1 MAGREGLFSYRFQFY
16 KENIQG
22 DGMSDDFRQK
32 VRLFAERIVALA
44 PRCTNEESTK
54 LFLILPFLNFLGYDD
69 RNPDEVCPEHG
80 ADFSE
85 KYKNRVD
92 FAILKGK
99 LPVIAIECKTLGSA
113 LRDERGQLRS
123 YFNAAPTVKMGVIT
137 DGLVYE
143 FYADSDEP
151 NMMDQTAFLALDLR
165 EVAKGKIE
173 DSVEEGLRS
182 LQKSNFD
189 PENIG
194 AEAKRKLIFQN
205 VIQQIA
211 KLAEEPSEPF
221 VRMLLQNA
229 GLSHVRTKALSEFRD
244 ITRSAFREFVNLRIL
259 QRLDIPSKDKEL
271 EKSILPAES
280 STTETNSKQD
290 DVISPSQLELE
301 IFQYIKRRL
310 AFLVKEDSLFDEI
323 NTVDHRKYKGKFVVY
338 YKRERAGRLFD
349 FYEGKSKKY
358 TFDFG
363 LGLDSEISTES
374 LTDIDKMLVAAFTK
388 RVSDGDSP
396 TKRTSKEA

>member
-1 MAGREGLFSYRFQFY
+1 
-16 KENIQG
+16 
-22 DGMSDDFRQK
+22 MSDDFRQK
-32 VRLFAERIVALA
+32 VRSFAERMVGLA

-54 LFLILPFLNFLGYDD
+54 LFLLLPFLSFLGYDD
-69 RNPDEVCPEHG
+69 RNPDEVCPEHS

-92 FAILKGK
+92 FAILKDA
-99 LPVIAIECKTLGSA
+99 LPVIAIECKTLGSP

-151 NMMDQTAFLALDLR
+151 NMMDQAAFLAFDLH

-173 DSVEEGLRS
+173 DSVEDGLRS
-182 LQKSNFD
+182 LQKTNFD
-189 PENIG
+189 PDNIG

-229 GLSHVRTKALSEFRD
+229 GLSHIRTKALTEYRD
-244 ITRSAFREFVNLRIL
+244 ITRNAFREYVNLRIL
-259 QRLDIPSKDKEL
+259 QRLDIPAQDKEL
-271 EKSILPAES
+271 EKAILPPES
-280 STTETNSKQD
+280 SVTETSLKQD
-290 DVISPSQLELE
+290 DVLVPSPFELE
-301 IFQYIKRRL
+301 VLQYTKRRL
-310 AFLVKEDSLFDEI
+310 AFLVKEDNLFDAI
-323 NTVDHRKYKGKFVVY
+323 DNLQHRKYRGKFVVF
-338 YKRERAGRLFD
+338 YKRERVGRLFD
-349 FYEGKSKKY
+349 FYEGKSRKY

-363 LGLDSEISTES
+363 QGAGGEISTET
-374 LTDIDKMLVAAFTK
+374 LAEIDKLLVAAFTRRINEHEAPSK
-388 RVSDGDSP
+388 RPQLQKS
-396 TKRTSKEA
+396 A

>member
-1 MAGREGLFSYRFQFY
+1 VLARKRP
-16 KENIQG
+16 
-22 DGMSDDFRQK
+22 R
-32 VRLFAERIVALA
+32 VAERAISLA

-54 LFLILPFLNFLGYDD
+54 LFLVLPFLNFLGYDD

-92 FAILKGK
+92 FAILKAGQ
-99 LPVIAIECKTLGSA
+99 PVIAIECKTLGMA
-113 LRDERGQLRS
+113 LKDERGQLRS

-137 DGLVYE
+137 DGVIYE

-151 NMMDQTAFLALDLR
+151 NMMDVSAFLTLDLR
-165 EVAKGKIE
+165 EIAKGKIE

-189 PENIG
+189 PDNIG

-229 GLSHVRTKALSEFRD
+229 GLSHVRTKALTEFRD
-244 ITRSAFREFVNLRIL
+244 ITRSVFREFVNLRIL
-259 QRLDIPSKDKEL
+259 QRHSGQRQGTRK
-271 EKSILPAES
+271 
-280 STTETNSKQD
+280 
-290 DVISPSQLELE
+290 
-301 IFQYIKRRL
+301 
-310 AFLVKEDSLFDEI
+310 
-323 NTVDHRKYKGKFVVY
+323 VDHDARGDLARDWRKARRCCHPISIGAGNRSIHQEAAGLS
-338 YKRERAGRLFD
+338 RERRQPF
-349 FYEGKSKKY
+349 
-358 TFDFG
+358 
-363 LGLDSEISTES
+363 
-374 LTDIDKMLVAAFTK
+374 
-388 RVSDGDSP
+388 
-396 TKRTSKEA
+396 

>member
-1 MAGREGLFSYRFQFY
+1 
-16 KENIQG
+16 
-22 DGMSDDFRQK
+22 MSDDFRPK
-32 VRLFAERIVALA
+32 VKAFAEKMVALA

-92 FAILKGK
+92 FAILMGGQ
-99 LPVIAIECKTLGSA
+99 PVIAIECKTLGMP

-123 YFNAAPTVKMGVIT
+123 YFNAAPTVKMGVIA

-165 EVAKGKIE
+165 EVARGKIE
-173 DSVEEGLRS
+173 DSVEEGLKS
-182 LQKSNFD
+182 LQKTNFD
-189 PENIG
+189 PDNIG

-211 KLAEEPSEPF
+211 KLVEEPSEPF
-221 VRMLLQNA
+221 VRMLIQNA
-229 GLSHVRTKALSEFRD
+229 GLSHVRTKALSEYRE

-259 QRLDIPSKDKEL
+259 HRLDIPAKDKAL
-271 EKSILPAES
+271 EKSILP
-280 STTETNSKQD
+280 ETQLADAVAKPD
-290 DVISPSQLELE
+290 DTLVPSILENE
-301 IFQYIKRRL
+301 IFEYVTRRL
-310 AFLVKEDSLFDEI
+310 SFLVKDESMFDEI
-323 NTVDHRKYKGKFVVY
+323 DKIESKKYKGKFVIF

-349 FYEGKSKKY
+349 FFEGKAKKY

-363 LGLDSEISTES
+363 HEDGGVISTNKLS
-374 LTDIDKMLVAAFTK
+374 DIDKLLSASFTK
-388 RVSDGDSP
+388 CVSD
-396 TKRTSKEA
+396 KEPPKKLSAVKVS